1 MPAMNHDAQAD
12 TSLIKLKIVMNKIE
26 NKNALDIYWV
36 RQNELSSSVDI
47 FIVTV

>member
-1 MPAMNHDAQAD
+1 MNHDAYAY
-12 TSLIKLKIVMNKIE
+12 SFEIKLKIVVMNKIE
-26 NKNALDIYWV
+26 DKRNVLDIYWA